1 MLPWIAGAVIV
12 GVGAYLYDEAMSDNE
27 RAKRA
32 YDNACDQAEKWT
44 AHRAKHAQ
52 KKNSL
57 DQLFKVKRAKR
68 KIADDIYNEYQ
79 CVQKDFKTI
88 NANLKAS
95 KEILAE
101 LFAKKRASDNRDQKR
116 ALQEDINLLQMA
128 RKELFTTKDIIQ
140 NHLKLLREHLQQAN
154 SETRRVQQEINRVLN
169 R

>member
-12 GVGAYLYDEAMSDNE
+12 GVGAYLYGEAMSDNE
-27 RAKRA
+27 RAKREYEDA
-32 YDNACDQAEKWT
+32 LDQAQKWAEHT
-44 AHRAKHAQ
+44 ARHAH
-52 KKNSL
+52 KKNTL
-57 DQLFKVKRAKR
+57 DQLFKVKKAKR

-79 CVQKDFKTI
+79 RVQKDFKTI
-88 NANLKAS
+88 NANLKNS

-101 LFAKKRASDNRDQKR
+101 LFAQKRASDNRDEKR
-116 ALQEDINLLQMA
+116 AFQKDINLLQMA

-140 NHLKLLREHLQQAN
+140 NHLKLLREHLRQAN